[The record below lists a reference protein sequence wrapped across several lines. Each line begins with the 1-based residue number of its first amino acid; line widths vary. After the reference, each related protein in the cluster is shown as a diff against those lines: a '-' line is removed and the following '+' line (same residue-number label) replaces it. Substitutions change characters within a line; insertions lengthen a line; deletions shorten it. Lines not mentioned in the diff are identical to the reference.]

1 MPAERFG
8 MNRRKVYRGRG
19 NSVPDTLQ
27 TSRRLTGGAQGPILS
42 REKSRTF
49 RPDKGLTLEMS
60 ALKPWPIYVIN
71 LVDKTKLPCYTL
83 SRT

>member
-1 MPAERFG
+1 MLAEKFD

-19 NSVPDTLQ
+19 NSVPDPLQ

-42 REKSRTF
+42 REKSWTF

-71 LVDKTKLPCYTL
+71 LVDETKLPCYTL